1 MRHDSMATW
10 KGPSAGPRPRSL
22 RRTTLLCGAGAAAAV
37 LLLGACASGG
47 GEGRPDVLTREPVV
61 PAVADEPTE
70 SPTGAVAEFSAP
82 IQALEI
88 DPDGGA
94 LLIQSPELLT
104 VWPGADAGVA
114 DTGAEDEWE
123 LPADAG
129 PVALGDGYAVVPA
142 PGEVLRIDLDSGEV
156 ERAELGG
163 DGLAAAVLDDGRVL
177 VGTEQGALVVFDADL
192 TEQDRITGFYSVNGL
207 VAADEMVA
215 VLDAP
220 QTSLT
225 EVDLAAGQ
233 RGATVRL
240 GVGATEIVGDG
251 FGGVVAADTEG
262 DQIIVLGIDPLVVR
276 QMAPVG
282 DSPLAPAYDPGR
294 GLYWLA
300 LTGENTVVGVSIAT
314 GEPVVEHTVATVHDP
329 RAIAVGP
336 DGELFIGSADGAG
349 LQTVPAEEIR

>member
-1 MRHDSMATW
+1 
-10 KGPSAGPRPRSL
+10 
-22 RRTTLLCGAGAAAAV
+22 
-37 LLLGACASGG
+37 
-47 GEGRPDVLTREPVV
+47 
-61 PAVADEPTE
+61 
-70 SPTGAVAEFSAP
+70 
-82 IQALEI
+82 
-88 DPDGGA
+88 
-94 LLIQSPELLT
+94 
-104 VWPGADAGVA
+104 
-114 DTGAEDEWE
+114 
-123 LPADAG
+123 
-129 PVALGDGYAVVPA
+129 
-142 PGEVLRIDLDSGEV
+142 
-156 ERAELGG
+156 
-163 DGLAAAVLDDGRVL
+163 
-177 VGTEQGALVVFDADL
+177 
-192 TEQDRITGFYSVNGL
+192 
-207 VAADEMVA
+207 ADEMVA

-314 GEPVVEHTVATVHDP
+314 G
-329 RAIAVGP
+329 
-336 DGELFIGSADGAG
+336 
-349 LQTVPAEEIR
+349 

>member
-1 MRHDSMATW
+1 MRHNSMATRN
-10 KGPSAGPRPRSL
+10 GPSSGPRPRSL
-22 RRTTLLCGAGAAAAV
+22 RRTALLCGAGAAAAV
-37 LLLGACASGG
+37 MLLGACTSGS
-47 GEGRPDVLTREPVV
+47 GEGRPDVLTRDPVV

-70 SPTGAVAEFSAP
+70 PPTGTVAEFSDP
-82 IQALEI
+82 VQALEI
-88 DPDGGA
+88 DPDSGA
-94 LLIQSPELLT
+94 LLIQSPGLLT
-104 VWPGADAGVA
+104 VRSDTSVA
-114 DTGAEDEWE
+114 AEWE

-142 PGEVLRIDLDSGEV
+142 PDEVLRIDLTSGEI

-163 DGLAAAVLDDGRVL
+163 DGLAAAVLGDGRVL

-207 VAADEMVA
+207 VVADETVA

-225 EVDLAAGQ
+225 EFDLAAGE

-240 GVGATEIVGDG
+240 GVGATEIIGDG
-251 FGGVVAADTEG
+251 YGGVIAADTEG
-262 DQIIVLGIDPLVVR
+262 DQVIGLGLDPLVVR

-282 DSPLAPAYDPGR
+282 RSPLAPAYDSVR

-300 LTGENTVVGVSIAT
+300 LTGEDTVVGVSIAT
-314 GEPVVEHTVATVHDP
+314 GEPVVEHTVAAVHDP